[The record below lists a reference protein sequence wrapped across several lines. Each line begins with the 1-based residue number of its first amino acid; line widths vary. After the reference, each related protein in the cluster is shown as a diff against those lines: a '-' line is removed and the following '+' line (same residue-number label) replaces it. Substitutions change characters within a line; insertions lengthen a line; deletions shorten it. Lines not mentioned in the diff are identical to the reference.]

1 MIKIFGLRILTKN
14 DVRNMNKNF
23 DKCGEHIKKLE
34 DEQEYFESIMSVLIE
49 IIDNLQ
55 DEIDLLIKAQLDKSK
70 KPKTKKKS
78 KK

>member
-1 MIKIFGLRILTKN
+1 MIKIFGLRIL
-14 DVRNMNKNF
+14 NK
-23 DKCGEHIKKLE
+23 
-34 DEQEYFESIMSVLIE
+34 DEQEYLESIMSGLIE